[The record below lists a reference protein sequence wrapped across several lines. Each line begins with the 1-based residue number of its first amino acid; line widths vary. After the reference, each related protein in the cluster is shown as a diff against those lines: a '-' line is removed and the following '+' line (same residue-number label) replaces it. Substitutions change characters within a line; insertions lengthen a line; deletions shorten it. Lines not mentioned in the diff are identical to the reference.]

1 MYIGGAHQFQT
12 VLFVHR
18 PTLEVYVLLYKLY
31 SSEVDVCP
39 YRCFVGWTGRAA
51 GYHSEVTTEITLSII
66 PLDDTRNIQL
76 SLDTTSN
83 FK

>member
-18 PTLEVYVLLYKLY
+18 PTLEVYVFLYYLY
-31 SSEVDVCP
+31 SSE
-39 YRCFVGWTGRAA
+39 GGRLSIPMFCGMDGA
-51 GYHSEVTTEITLSII
+51 GRGVSFGGYYEITLSII